1 MDDLINRQSAIDAV
15 TDELDMIDHVP
26 QWVFDRLEKRLKQL
40 PQAQLEIIY
49 CKDCKHFVR
58 DDIEEQTPYGF
69 YNTCFNAFCDKHFD
83 IEQGEYI
90 DVKLDDFCSFA
101 ERKKE

>member
-1 MDDLINRQSAIDAV
+1 MNDLISRRDAIN
-15 TDELDMIDHVP
+15 ELMEALNPNITAFV
-26 QWVFDRLEKRLKQL
+26 RAKNAIEGLEPKLS
-40 PQAQLEIIY
+40 EIIY

-69 YNTCFNAFCDKHFD
+69 YNTHFNAFCDKHFD

>member
-1 MDDLINRQSAIDAV
+1 MNDLINRQDAIDGL
-15 TDELDMIDHVP
+15 LDLPLDYGRYDCASVEDM
-26 QWVFDRLEKRLKQL
+26 LMQL

-49 CKDCKHFVR
+49 CKDCKRFVR

-101 ERKKE
+101 ERKNE